1 MMLLGYVAHVAF
13 VVIIYVQYALLFDC
27 ARSRPSSI
35 DHGPHIDMYVYQ
47 RETGIQR
54 MIEARKIYLCL
65 NAIAT
70 DYNFVMNPIV
80 RMDRVT
86 CSEMMI
92 LTMRTVVYKY
102 LFRYRVCT

>member
-1 MMLLGYVAHVAF
+1 
-13 VVIIYVQYALLFDC
+13 
-27 ARSRPSSI
+27 
-35 DHGPHIDMYVYQ
+35 
-47 RETGIQR
+47 

-65 NAIAT
+65 NAIVT